1 MPFKYYKMLCNKK
14 IIAGHRYLFY
24 VKVDDADIQ
33 YQFRANYMD
42 IIKTTLRINKFTGPK
57 TCGPYESGF
66 HTYPV
71 SWIVKVEDLIDIMN
85 PNDTCLLS
93 DVLLEIDGYV

>member
-1 MPFKYYKMLCNKK
+1 MLCNKK
-14 IIAGHRYLFY
+14 LLSEHRYLFY

-42 IIKTTLRINKFTGPK
+42 IIGKTLRINKFTGPN
-57 TCGPYESGF
+57 TCGRYESGF
-66 HTYPV
+66 HTYPI
-71 SWIVKVEDLIDIMN
+71 SWIVKVEDLTDIVS

-93 DVLLEIDGYV
+93 DVLLEIDGFV

>member
-1 MPFKYYKMLCNKK
+1 MLCNKTLF
-14 IIAGHRYLFY
+14 AGNRYLFY

-42 IIKTTLRINKFTGPK
+42 IIGTTLRINKFTGPK
-57 TCGPYESGF
+57 TCGTYEYGF
-66 HTYPV
+66 HTYPT
-71 SWIVKVEDLIDIMN
+71 SWIVKIEDLIDIVN
-85 PNDTCLLS
+85 PNDTRLLS

>member
-1 MPFKYYKMLCNKK
+1 MLCNKK
-14 IIAGHRYLFY
+14 LLSEHRYLFY

-42 IIKTTLRINKFTGPK
+42 IIGTTLRINNPQ
-57 TCGPYESGF
+57 TCGIYESGF
-66 HTYPV
+66 HTYPT
-71 SWIVKVEDLIDIMN
+71 SWIVKIEDFTDIVS

-93 DVLLEIDGYV
+93 DVLLKIDGYL

>member
-1 MPFKYYKMLCNKK
+1 MLCNKK

-42 IIKTTLRINKFTGPK
+42 IIGTTLRINKFTGPK